1 MSETKV
7 KKVNKMKVAVISL
20 AVALVVAIGGMV
32 GIYAASQQSVGAQ
45 FSVKYSI
52 EDNVAVGIAACS
64 INAYDYG
71 DWSKFEYFQIN
82 NTTPTENN
90 PYELGVNS
98 ENTGNLS
105 LVGDDYEIDHVMPRI
120 FYFFFK
126 NLTDVSIRVVLTDNS
141 LVEAPIMVSYA
152 YGDYDDGYMSSYKN
166 IFQLDENKS
175 YYIDIPADKMFFF
188 ELAIGMNG
196 DPNKSASYISNAE
209 NGLSFNIIQTPAT
222 TA

>member
-1 MSETKV
+1 MAEKKTK
-7 KKVNKMKVAVISL
+7 KINKMKVAVISL

-64 INAYDYG
+64 VSAYDYG
-71 DWSKFEYFQIN
+71 DPTKLEYFTIN
-82 NTTPTENN
+82 GTTPTENN

-120 FYFFFK
+120 FYFFFE
-126 NLTDVSIRVVLTDNS
+126 NLTDVSIRVALTDNS
-141 LVEAPIMVSYA
+141 LVEAPIMVDYA
-152 YGDYDDGYMSSYKN
+152 YGDYNDGGMSNKTM
-166 IFQLDENKS
+166 FMLDENKS

-188 ELAIGMNG
+188 ELAIGMDGSN
-196 DPNKSASYISNAE
+196 PNKSASYISNAE
-209 NGLSFNIIQTPAT
+209 NGLSFNIIQTPT
-222 TA
+222 TNV